1 MSEKAGKSSSVRS
14 QAHRRPIAF
23 HRFVV
28 ALMLAAVILVSWKIA
43 APHVA
48 NSAEGDANL
57 VGYTV
62 RPGDTLWSYAT
73 KITPADKN
81 VGDTVDRLMQLN
93 QLDSAELQPGQRLV
107 VPEA

>member
-1 MSEKAGKSSSVRS
+1 MSEKTSKSSSVRS
-14 QAHRRPIAF
+14 QVRRSQIVF
-23 HRFVV
+23 HRFVA
-28 ALMLAAVILVSWKIA
+28 ALMLATVILVGWKFT

-81 VGDTVDRLMQLN
+81 VGDTVDQLMELN
-93 QLDSAELQPGQRLV
+93 QLDSAQLQPGQRLV

>member
-1 MSEKAGKSSSVRS
+1 MSREAGKSSSVRE
-14 QAHRRPIAF
+14 ARRRQIAF

-28 ALMLAAVILVSWKIA
+28 ALMLVMVILVGWKIA
-43 APHVA
+43 APHAA
-48 NSAEGDANL
+48 NSVEGDANL

-62 RPGDTLWSYAT
+62 RPGDTLWSYAA

-81 VGDTVDRLMQLN
+81 VGDTVDRLMELN
-93 QLDSAELQPGQRLV
+93 QLDSAQLQPGQRLV

>member
-1 MSEKAGKSSSVRS
+1 MSGKAGKSNSVRS
-14 QAHRRPIAF
+14 QEHRRQIAF
-23 HRFVV
+23 HRFVAV
-28 ALMLAAVILVSWKIA
+28 LMLAAAILVGCKIA
-43 APHVA
+43 APRIA

-81 VGDTVDRLMQLN
+81 VGDTVDQLMQLN